1 MDTPQ
6 LISRLAEQPA
16 PRCVGTC
23 PFRMISQWL
32 GVTFG
37 GILIMM
43 AVLGLRPDLS
53 LRLAEPLFVA
63 EITVLFFLLLSSG
76 LSACWLA
83 FPDQRQQPWLVKLP
97 LLPVAVY
104 ATLIAYR
111 LAVPEA
117 TAAAPLEKD
126 NDIDCALCIT
136 GMAIVP
142 AITMLLLVRRCATT
156 VPRLTGAVA
165 LLAAAT
171 SGHLM
176 LKFVEANDSLPHFA
190 VSHLLPI
197 LLLCGIGFMLG
208 KKILAW

>member
-1 MDTPQ
+1 METSE

-16 PRCVGTC
+16 PRCAGAC
-23 PFRMISQWL
+23 PYSMVSRWL

-37 GILIMM
+37 GIIIMV
-43 AVLGLRPDLS
+43 AFLGLRPDLS
-53 LRLAEPLFVA
+53 LRLAEPLFLA
-63 EITVLFFLLLSSG
+63 EIAVLFLLLVASG
-76 LSACWLA
+76 MSACWLA

-97 LLPVAVY
+97 LVPLTVY
-104 ATLIAYR
+104 AALIAYR
-111 LAVPEA
+111 LSVPEA
-117 TAAAPLEKD
+117 TAAPLEKD
-126 NDIDCALCIT
+126 NGIDCALCIT

-142 AITMLLLVRRCATT
+142 AFTLLYLVRRCATT

-165 LLAAAT
+165 LLAAAV

-197 LLLCGIGFMLG
+197 LLLCGIGFLLG